1 VQCAGPGQPEKEL
14 RAAKKYDKINLE
26 AKLAIRNHIHPRKT
40 NMQLA
45 GQVASTDICC

>member
-1 VQCAGPGQPEKEL
+1 MC
-14 RAAKKYDKINLE
+14 RARPTRKRTEGCKKYDKINLE